1 MVIHQSSIREES
13 TMYELKGFLE
23 YPAFIDNTSDTVAVL
38 GEISDNSLTYAK
50 DKTIHTGSSTPNV
63 GLISFHSVRDE
74 IVVPVEGV
82 YFEQTMKLGEYI
94 FNQAMS
100 GVITDNPA
108 ALRQM
113 IMAEFSGI
121 VLEYNSGKM
130 LTNGNVWMPE
140 WIEVKLSTLDD
151 EDNRVIVWLADD
163 SFAAQYDGY
172 IIEIIQPIYP
182 VDDFFKDP
190 LVVKQLLDSYNLVE
204 KLEEAQERR
213 AQYPYTYLRAFEFDY
228 VNPSNSTNRIPARW
242 IVLIYGEAGNNP
254 DIIKDAIVKDILD
267 QSTHPREDW
276 ETILPDL
283 FLTTEFIFTPLWN
296 KYSIPNADFRAGL
309 YSPVFDPNT
318 DLQYVLR
325 TARGPA
331 YNDVFV
337 KANYQSSVN
346 IYKSLAFGVIGNPQN
361 RNGIIKFSTKFP
373 DYVVTEVGS
382 GDANRVSPET
392 LEWMM
397 LFSTLIKAAE
407 TMTQYT
413 SVPRGVSRMVRDGIV
428 YASAF
433 YKNDNYLVATKSSV
447 ESI

>member
-1 MVIHQSSIREES
+1 
-13 TMYELKGFLE
+13 MYELKGFFE
-23 YPAFIDNTSDTVAVL
+23 YPAYIDNTADKVAVL

-50 DKTIHTGSSTPNV
+50 DKTILTGSSTPNV

-74 IVVPVEGV
+74 NVVPVEGV
-82 YFEQTMKLGEYI
+82 YYEQTLKLGEYI
-94 FNQAMS
+94 FNQAQA
-100 GVITDNPA
+100 GTITNNPT

-113 IMAEFSGI
+113 VMAEFNGIILDFKSG
-121 VLEYNSGKM
+121 LM

-140 WIEVKLSTLDD
+140 YVEIKLATLDN

-172 IIEIIQPIYP
+172 VIEIVQPILP

-190 LVVKQLLDSYNLVE
+190 LIVKGLLDSYNIVE

-213 AQYPYTYLRAFEFDY
+213 AQYPYTHLRAFEFDY
-228 VNPSNSTNRIPARW
+228 VNPADQTKRW
-242 IVLIYGEAGNNP
+242 SATWLVIIYGEAGNNP

-296 KYSIPNADFRAGL
+296 KYSVPNSDFRAGL
-309 YSPVFDPNT
+309 YSPIFDPNT
-318 DLQYVLR
+318 DINLVLR

-331 YNDVFV
+331 YTDVFV
-337 KANYQSSVN
+337 RSNYQSSVN

-361 RNGIIKFSTKFP
+361 RNGVTKFYTKFP
-373 DYVVTEVGS
+373 DYVVAEVGN

-397 LFSTLIKAAE
+397 LFSTLIKSAE
-407 TMTQYT
+407 TMTRYT
-413 SVPRGVSRMVRDGIV
+413 SVPRGISRMVRDGIV

-433 YKNDNYLVATKSSV
+433 YKNVNYLVATKSSV